1 MATDIKSMN
10 IKNRTYYI
18 LNDINIK
25 VFDSNLLK
33 SHELCDGNKN
43 KIETLNGGKEGE
55 YGKDF
60 MKIKF
65 YKVNH

>member
-1 MATDIKSMN
+1 MDILK
-10 IKNRTYYI
+10 KNNENES
-18 LNDINIK
+18 L
-25 VFDSNLLK
+25 VFDSTDENRVV
-33 SHELCDGNKN
+33 SELCDGIKN
-43 KIETLNGGKEGE
+43 KIETLNGGKVGE